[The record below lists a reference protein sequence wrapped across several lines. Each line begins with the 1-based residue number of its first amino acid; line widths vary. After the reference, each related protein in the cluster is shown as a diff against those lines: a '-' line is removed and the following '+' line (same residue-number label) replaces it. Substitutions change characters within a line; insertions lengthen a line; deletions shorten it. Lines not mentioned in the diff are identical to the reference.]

1 MTDTLLDIMLSL
13 ICAIM
18 ISVTTYYLTNQP
30 RQTDRFCIYLLVWY
44 LITLLFNTI
53 GHVITLILYPYTTLC
68 LLLGQFFTTFTITM
82 SNFAIL
88 RSEQNFPYKYITDI
102 LFEMPMLNALTITL
116 YGMDRCPGNSLSL
129 KLESYDM
136 NDRNSLFWQILQI
149 FMHLVVYKL
158 ICLLI
163 LLFKNNMLI
172 FIMDEA
178 RRYLINYQEQNNK
191 NIYITNISINK
202 KLNNDNVNLELKI
215 FEISSHK
222 MNNEQRRLNIAWI
235 NLTVKVRKS
244 CFNNE
249 KIILKNINGFVEFG
263 SLLALMGP
271 SGAGKSTLLRT
282 LMGINRN
289 QMTTESKIYCNK
301 SVDTKSCFIEQDVRQ
316 HIIGGLTVEQS
327 ISYAT
332 KLKNLSDN
340 KKNFDH
346 KDIVRTLLIDFAIED
361 IKDVNIGKCSS
372 GQQKRCILAME
383 LCALKKPTVVYVDE
397 PTSGLDSH
405 SALIVRSLN
414 VSLKNILN

>member
-53 GHVITLILYPYTTLC
+53 GHVIILLLYPYTTLC

-116 YGMDRCPGNSLSL
+116 YGMDRCPCNSLSL

-163 LLFKNNMLI
+163 LLYKNNMLI

-222 MNNEQRRLNIAWI
+222 TNNEQRRLNIAWI

-249 KIILKNINGFVEFG
+249 KIILRNINGFVEFG

-271 SGAGKSTLLRT
+271 SGAGKSTLLKT

-289 QMTTESKIYCNK
+289 LMTKGTKIYCNE
-301 SVDTKSCFIEQDVRQ
+301 SVDTKSCFIAQDVRQ

-327 ISYAT
+327 ISYAS

-340 KKNFDH
+340 TKNFDH

-383 LCALKKPTVVYVDE
+383 LCALKKPNVVFVDE

-405 SALIVRSLN
+405 SALIVRSLT